1 MVNKIFVGAVP
12 NKLQLDCLDN
22 KETQLFLYMVGLIHL
37 PGTRK
42 HGYFNWQN
50 DPEHTDSTI
59 SNNLSALCRHFCM
72 VREGRWMDPEGYPH
86 IFHMACRAAMLIT
99 TYVRQYQ
106 YSEDRAKNA
115 QMAPPT
121 EKCIPPTDAGEFTSN
136 WTLETLFSLALMNE
150 LKIPDIDLGTYHT
163 FLMQTLKWHYIEH
176 ASEREN
182 RYLIKVDAD
191 VDMTS
196 LTFFD
201 LLFFYTVKFVTKHWL
216 DHRVWYC
223 SHRYPDKYSQE
234 EKDLFDKIVSL
245 SLQ

>member
-1 MVNKIFVGAVP
+1 MARRNFIGAIP
-12 NKLQLDCLDN
+12 NKLQLDCLSN

-86 IFHMACRAAMLIT
+86 IFHMACRVSMLIT

-106 YSEDRAKNA
+106 YSNSLAKNA
-115 QMAPPT
+115 KMAPPT
-121 EKCIPPTDAGEFTSN
+121 KGCILLTDAGFTSN

-150 LKIPDIDLGTYHT
+150 LEISDIDLGTYHT
-163 FLMQTLKWHYIEH
+163 FLMQTLEWYYIKQT
-176 ASEREN
+176 SERED
-182 RYLIKVDAD
+182 RYLIKTGTDRDAPD
-191 VDMTS
+191 

-201 LLFFYTVKFVTKHWL
+201 VLFFSTVKFVTKHWL
-216 DHRVWYC
+216 DHKVWYC
-223 SHRYPDKYSQE
+223 SQCDPNKYSQE
-234 EKDLFDKIVSL
+234 EKDLFDRIVDL